1 MQATFSSASEVGS
14 PLGTLSVSLALSV
27 WKIVMSKADLV
38 VECTLEQD
46 IARPTHLGQDANT
59 CNSLSWFWNVLEMG
73 LEVWPCLAVFIAT
86 FADIKESAA
95 DAERQRINVLLI
107 MPCHKGWRSLHRRFR
122 LC

>member
-95 DAERQRINVLLI
+95 DA
-107 MPCHKGWRSLHRRFR
+107 
-122 LC
+122 